1 MMGINVLSFKVA
13 LILMLVNIDSHRYV
27 AGVDLP
33 FLHRAEP
40 LAEAPLA
47 DDDAVDL
54 ARLLHALANEQRLK
68 IVSLLLHHPDR
79 AMNGGEIQAA
89 LGLSQPTTSHHLAR
103 LAKAGLVEREKVG
116 SFVRFRVA
124 SVAFERLRGVFAE
137 G

>member
-1 MMGINVLSFKVA
+1 LS
-13 LILMLVNIDSHRYV
+13 ISSSIDIVRTV
-27 AGVDLP
+27 PLP

-40 LAEAPLA
+40 LVRGPLA
-47 DDDAVDL
+47 DEDAVEL

-89 LGLSQPTTSHHLAR
+89 LGLSQPTTSHHLSR
-103 LAKAGLVEREKVG
+103 LAKAGLLEREPAG

-124 SVAFERLRGVFAE
+124 PAAFERLRGVFAE
-137 G
+137 A

>member
-1 MMGINVLSFKVA
+1 MP
-13 LILMLVNIDSHRYV
+13 
-27 AGVDLP
+27 LP
-33 FLHRAEP
+33 FLHRA
-40 LAEAPLA
+40 APLA
-47 DDDAVDL
+47 DAPLADADAVEL
-54 ARLLHALANEQRLK
+54 AKLLHALANEQRLK

-103 LAKAGLVEREKVG
+103 LAKAGLLERERDG

-124 SVAFERLRGVFAE
+124 AEAFARLRGVFAE

>member
-1 MMGINVLSFKVA
+1 MRINVLSPNVA
-13 LILMLVNIDSHRYV
+13 LVSMVVNIETGRYRG
-27 AGVDLP
+27 GVDLP

-47 DDDAVDL
+47 DADAVEL

-68 IVSLLLHHPDR
+68 IVSLLLHHPER

-103 LAKAGLVEREKVG
+103 LAKAGLLERERDG

-124 SVAFERLRGVFAE
+124 AVAFERLRGVFAE